1 MWRASPGVRKLSL
14 LYVEGSVYSPFTSV
28 VTGAV
33 VKQVGITEEQYR
45 TWVELEM
52 AEFSVPLHCR
62 QWALWR
68 VISNFRLTILLDSRC
83 NRSFLADRQDLE
95 ETDTISCPCKGCN
108 HMWCKHCQQS
118 ISQGGPKHSCNGV
131 SELEHLMAQRRWRY
145 CPSKSYCHCCLAP
158 AC

>member
-1 MWRASPGVRKLSL
+1 MRKLSL

-62 QWALWR
+62 Q
-68 VISNFRLTILLDSRC
+68 
-83 NRSFLADRQDLE
+83 
-95 ETDTISCPCKGCN
+95 
-108 HMWCKHCQQS
+108 
-118 ISQGGPKHSCNGV
+118 
-131 SELEHLMAQRRWRY
+131 
-145 CPSKSYCHCCLAP
+145 
-158 AC
+158 